1 MFTRSRNRLLPILLL
16 LLGACSA
23 PPTVQDTPSTEF
35 STEGLHPVSASG
47 FAAAYALPGANLSA
61 YRSVNIEPLTA
72 DNVDVGQTAV
82 AGTLRRHWQM
92 TPEREVALQ
101 QVWGRAMDRAFSSYA
116 RSTSGDDALRITAE
130 MTRVAPGRPT
140 ATTIGGGIQ
149 PMGSSQDVVEIF
161 MEFRLYN
168 QGSGELLGVVR
179 DSRTMISQAMSRTA
193 PVGVQTMFNSWAALL
208 HTRVSGR

>member
-1 MFTRSRNRLLPILLL
+1 MFTLSRRLILPILLL
-16 LLGACSA
+16 LLGACSG

-35 STEGLHPVSASG
+35 SAEGLHLVSASG
-47 FAAAYALPGANLSA
+47 FSSAYALPSANLSA
-61 YRSVNIEPLTA
+61 YRSVNIEPLAA

-82 AGTLRRHWQM
+82 AGTLRRDWQM
-92 TPEREVALQ
+92 TPEREAALQ
-101 QVWGRAMDRAFSSYA
+101 QVWGRAMERAFSSYA
-116 RSTSGDDALRITAE
+116 QSSSGDDTLRITAE

-149 PMGSSQDVVEIF
+149 PLGSSQDVVEIF

-168 QGSGELLGVVR
+168 QGSGELLGVIR